1 MKTRNGFVSNSSSS
15 SYVVF
20 IDRPNVFRC
29 PELKSWLEKNKFE
42 DHELW
47 TLMEGGPDGD
57 WFRCKVTK
65 KILKILLDYWDKSE
79 DIIILVDPI
88 WKDDDDYGFL
98 FCATATGTP
107 IDESL
112 VGKEYEVVDV
122 DYHGPKTTYDW
133 LYHFGRYTH
142 EEYWNGGLFKKEDT
156 DDEEDVVEN

>member
-1 MKTRNGFVSNSSSS
+1 MHRLEIISLKHLSN
-15 SYVVF
+15 
-20 IDRPNVFRC
+20 
-29 PELKSWLEKNKFE
+29 
-42 DHELW
+42 
-47 TLMEGGPDGD
+47 
-57 WFRCKVTK
+57 
-65 KILKILLDYWDKSE
+65 LD
-79 DIIILVDPI
+79 
-88 WKDDDDYGFL
+88 
-98 FCATATGTP
+98 P